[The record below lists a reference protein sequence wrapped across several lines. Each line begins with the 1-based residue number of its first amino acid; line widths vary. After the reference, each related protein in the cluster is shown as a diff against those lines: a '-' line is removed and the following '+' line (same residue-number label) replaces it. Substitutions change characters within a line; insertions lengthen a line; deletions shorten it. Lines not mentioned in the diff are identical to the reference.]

1 MFALNLV
8 LLGFVVSALVTLTG
22 VGGGSLMTPAL
33 ILVGMTPLEAVRL
46 DLLYVSIVKAFAA
59 IVYGRRKEISWSTV
73 GTLLCG
79 GLPASVAGAWILRR
93 STSFLGT
100 ARINHV
106 LTVLIAVV
114 IIGAALAHLRGL
126 HRAPMRRLSPA
137 GIIALGALVGF
148 LVQFTSIGAGVI
160 VLPILLAFLSP
171 REAVGT
177 DIFYGFIIA
186 LVNGLLHL
194 RLGSPPEGALVL
206 MLAGS
211 VPGAWLATRFG
222 QKVPVGALRLTLLT
236 VLTLVGGFLIY
247 RAVVA

>member
-1 MFALNLV
+1 VNLV
-8 LLGFVVSALVTLTG
+8 FLGFVVSALVTLTG

-33 ILVGMTPLEAVRL
+33 ILVGMSPLEAVRL

-59 IVYGRRKEISWSTV
+59 IVYGRRKEISWPTV

-79 GLPASVAGAWILRR
+79 GLPASLAGAWILHR
-93 STSFLGT
+93 STSLLGT

-114 IIGAALAHLRGL
+114 IIGAVLAHLRGF
-126 HRAPMRRLSPA
+126 HRAPMRRWSPA
-137 GIIALGALVGF
+137 GVIALGALVGF
-148 LVQFTSIGAGVI
+148 LVQFTSIGSGVI
-160 VLPILLAFLSP
+160 VLPILLALLPP

-194 RLGSPPEGALVL
+194 RLGPPPQGALIFL
-206 MLAGS
+206 LAGS
-211 VPGAWLATRFG
+211 VPGAWVATRFG
-222 QKVPVGALRLTLLT
+222 QDIPVGTLRLTLLT
-236 VLTLVGGFLIY
+236 VLTLVVGFLIY
-247 RAVVA
+247 RAVAA